1 MGAGWLAKAAVVVC
15 FLLWATTSLAAAEDF
30 SAWVEEFR
38 AEARAAGIS
47 AELLDRA
54 LADLTP
60 LERVIE
66 LDRRQ
71 PEFTQTFEE
80 YLARRVTDARVEE
93 GRAMLA
99 RYPSWLNKIAE
110 QYGVQPRFIVALW
123 GLESNY
129 GRHTG
134 SFSIIQSLATLAYEG
149 RRGAFFRNELLHAL
163 KIVDAGHIS
172 LERMT
177 GSWAGAM
184 GQAQFMPSTFSNFA
198 VDGDGDGRIDI
209 WHSIPDVFASAAN
222 YLSRHGWRDDQT
234 WGRPVRLPK
243 GFDASL
249 AGLDQR
255 KRLSEWQR
263 LGVRRID
270 GRSLPTRDLQASLLL
285 PEGVDGPAYLVYD
298 NFRVLLRWNRSNV
311 FAVSVGLLADR
322 LVEP

>member
-1 MGAGWLAKAAVVVC
+1 MSYGIKTMVVAFIC
-15 FLLWATTSLAAAEDF
+15 FMLLGFSQIASADEF
-30 SAWVEEFR
+30 SAWLQGFR
-38 AEARAAGIS
+38 DEASAAGIS
-47 AELLDRA
+47 ADLLEEA
-54 LADLTP
+54 FADLEP

-71 PEFTQTFEE
+71 PEFVQPFHE
-80 YLARRVTDARVEE
+80 YLERRVTDARVAE
-93 GRAMLA
+93 GREMMA
-99 RYPSWLNKIAE
+99 RHAASLNRVAE

-134 SFSIIQSLATLAYEG
+134 SFSVIQSLATLAYEG

-163 KIVDAGHIS
+163 KIVDAGHIP
-172 LERMT
+172 LARMT

-222 YLSRHGWRDDQT
+222 YLSRHGWQDDQT
-234 WGRPVRLPK
+234 WGRPVRLPR
-243 GFDASL
+243 GFDADL
-249 AGLDQR
+249 AGLDKR
-255 KRLSEWQR
+255 ARLSQWQQ
-263 LGVRRID
+263 LGVRRLD
-270 GRSLPTRDLQASLLL
+270 GRALPTRDLQASLII

-311 FAVSVGLLADR
+311 FAVSVGTLADLLAA
-322 LVEP
+322 P